1 MSKRRY
7 KGVSV
12 GSLGVILRFAGPMFE
27 ALNRMKKCFGLR
39 VGVLGHPEVILGLAA
54 HLAGAADEAFNVLT
68 KVRQWAISGPSW
80 GLWARRVSVQVPIC
94 IYLHY
99 TCAPLCIYVRNIMWR
114 LITKQSVCLVDPFM
128 MLLLQIR
135 S

>member
-1 MSKRRY
+1 M
-7 KGVSV
+7 
-12 GSLGVILRFAGPMFE
+12 RFAGPMFE

-39 VGVLGHPEVILGLAA
+39 VGVLSHPEVILGLAA
-54 HLAGAADEAFNVLT
+54 HLAGAADEALNVLT
-68 KVRQWAISGPSW
+68 KVRQWAILGSSW
-80 GLWARRVSVQVPIC
+80 GLWAWRVSVQVPIC

-99 TCAPLCIYVRNIMWR
+99 PCVPLCVYVRNLKWI

>member
-1 MSKRRY
+1 M
-7 KGVSV
+7 

-39 VGVLGHPEVILGLAA
+39 VGVLSHPEVILGLAA
-54 HLAGAADEAFNVLT
+54 HLAGAADEALHVLT
-68 KVRQWAISGPSW
+68 KVRQWAILGSSW
-80 GLWARRVSVQVPIC
+80 GLWAWRVSVQVPIC

-99 TCAPLCIYVRNIMWR
+99 TCVPLCVYVRNLKWV